1 MLYTCYIIR
10 ICIRVTYIR
19 VIYIIHA
26 IYVLYISVDYMLY
39 LIGQNLVGENMD
51 GQNMD
56 GQKYGRTKIW
66 TDKKMDTFAIF
77 VHILSVQI

>member
-1 MLYTCYIIR
+1 MHALASSVQVLTVRILTDKVYVLITCYTLSDKIW
-10 ICIRVTYIR
+10 
-19 VIYIIHA
+19 
-26 IYVLYISVDYMLY
+26 S
-39 LIGQNLVGENMD
+39 GKNMD

-77 VHILSVQI
+77 VHILSVQISSDKII